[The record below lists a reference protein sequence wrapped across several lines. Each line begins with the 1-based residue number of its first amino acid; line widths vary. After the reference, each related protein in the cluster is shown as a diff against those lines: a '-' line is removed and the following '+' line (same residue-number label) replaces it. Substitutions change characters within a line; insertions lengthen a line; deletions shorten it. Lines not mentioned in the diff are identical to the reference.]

1 MNWLIRNW
9 AEVSG
14 NLAAAAGATPPV
26 PMDQVRLRAVNPAPG
41 QIVALPS
48 NYQAHLGEIGAMTVT
63 PAGKTARDVGFFL
76 IAPTSVSG
84 AGEPMEMLAGTNRA
98 FHHECE
104 LGVVIGRGGRDI
116 AGEEA
121 LDHVFGYTCLVD
133 ATMRV
138 VPGQAPEDRSLR
150 KSFASFT

>member
-1 MNWLIRNW
+1 
-9 AEVSG
+9 
-14 NLAAAAGATPPV
+14 
-26 PMDQVRLRAVNPAPG
+26 
-41 QIVALPS
+41 
-48 NYQAHLGEIGAMTVT
+48 
-63 PAGKTARDVGFFL
+63 FFL

-84 AGEPMEMLAGTNRA
+84 AGEPMEILAGTNRA

-150 KSFASFT
+150 KSFASFTPVGPWIVTRDEVPDLESLESRLTVNGEVR